1 MSEKENI
8 QKTDFL
14 SNLRNQKPNTSSKV
28 VIKFLKSTKIKFL
41 ARRKLRRSIMGRSI

>member
-14 SNLRNQKPNTSSKV
+14 SNLRNQKPNTTAKV
-28 VIKFLKSTKIKFL
+28 VI
-41 ARRKLRRSIMGRSI
+41 